1 MTIPIVYLGL
11 LPGADTRRISTWQPI
26 IDKMRRKLA
35 AWRRRHLSFSGGIC
49 LFLFKMAWPVEYH
62 WLQLQHSLKLAIR
75 GLLARN
81 LNLFMSLSC
90 QLLPIFL

>member
-1 MTIPIVYLGL
+1 MGIHLEQRKLNNVAKILNGTTMTIPIVYLGL

-49 LFLFKMAWPVEYH
+49 LVKSVLSSFIFVV
-62 WLQLQHSLKLAIR
+62 SLL
-75 GLLARN
+75 
-81 LNLFMSLSC
+81 
-90 QLLPIFL
+90 